1 MIVLTTSTSP
11 QIVYFVPREGSGNSD
26 KIFLT
31 DEQTNVTTTINIT
44 TYATGDYYHTATATF
59 GLIEGHTYISK
70 IGKTNDIRF
79 YGRIFCTDNPSSNF
93 TQTVTTNEFII
104 YE

>member
-31 DEQTNVTTTINIT
+31 DEQTNVTTTINISA
-44 TYATGDYYHTATATF
+44 YATGDYYHTATATF
-59 GLIEGHTYISK
+59 GLKEGHTYVCK

-79 YGRIFCTDNPSSNF
+79 LWACILHKQSKLEFHSNGNNQRIYNL
-93 TQTVTTNEFII
+93 
-104 YE
+104 